1 MMMMMTIPLLIM
13 IEGVVHF
20 SRETL
25 TMVPVARHL
34 AHRHHQT
41 QMVAMMMMI
50 LIHHP
55 YMMD

>member
-13 IEGVVHF
+13 IKGVH
-20 SRETL
+20 SSQETL